1 MAKCKNEK
9 FMSTLGFNKLNKN
22 VEVDFDVQRNLP
34 DCQKISAGKYISTT
48 ASSARFD
55 RFKIPKN
62 QFECMQGSCVNSG
75 TLYNEGADTVYK
87 FKLDAS
93 EFAAGVLTFYTLG
106 TTGIVKVAISAS
118 SAFANADEYS
128 VDLAA
133 MAHGDDGYSAV
144 VVDLTQ
150 TPTDI
155 GNGWSGEGEAIYV
168 RIGVASNAT
177 GDAVVCEDDIPC
189 VGLSTIAMFESM
201 DDFAVSTHV
210 IARCLT
216 GIDGSF
222 DLDVAEQTCFKTGQ
236 FDTSDLSGIEKTVSF
251 RAITPNY
258 WRLNP
263 LYNKGSMTQA
273 WDKETVE
280 VTVKALTGTKYGYVK
295 LDDIDQSECGFI
307 SIQALYDCRESMNIA
322 DAVLERLAIP
332 SKIDMD
338 EDHYQLIDNGDG
350 TTMILFNNVHVGRD
364 VLISYPKV
372 VDVVDSFEITDEN
385 VNEVRTR
392 MTYVKCY
399 TDGSKY
405 RFVFNNVLITS
416 FPDALTEDDDAE
428 GELTINIQR
437 DADGRFGYAYRIL
450 G

>member
-9 FMSTLGFNKLNKN
+9 FMSTVGATKLHKN

-34 DCQKISAGKYISTT
+34 DCQKMSAAKYISTT
-48 ASSARFD
+48 ATSPRFD
-55 RFKIPKN
+55 RFRIPKN

-75 TLYNEGADTVYK
+75 TLVLTAGAENVYK
-87 FKLDAS
+87 FKLDAT
-93 EFAAGVLTFYTLG
+93 EFAAGVLTFYALG
-106 TTGIVKVAISAS
+106 TSGNAEVTISDS
-118 SAFANADEYS
+118 SAFTNADKYTIS
-128 VDLAA
+128 LAD
-133 MAHGDDGYSAV
+133 MAHGTDGYTAV

-150 TPTDI
+150 NPTDV
-155 GNGWSGEGEAIYV
+155 GNGWSATGEAIYV
-168 RIGVASNAT
+168 KIKLSAAT
-177 GDAVVCEDDIPC
+177 
-189 VGLSTIAMFESM
+189 GLSTVAFFENM

-222 DLDVAEQTCFKTGQ
+222 DLDVAEQTCFKKGQ

-263 LYNKGSMTQA
+263 MYNKGSLTKA

-280 VTVKALTGTKYGYVK
+280 ATVKALSGTNYGYVT
-295 LDDIDQSECGFI
+295 LDDIDQNECGFI
-307 SIQALYDCRESMNIA
+307 SIQALYDCRDSQNVS
-322 DAVLERLAIP
+322 DALLERLAIP
-332 SKIDMD
+332 SKVDVD

-350 TTMILFNNVHVGRD
+350 TTTILFNSVHIGKD

-372 VDVVDSFEITDEN
+372 VDVTNSFEITDEN
-385 VNEVRTR
+385 VNDVHTR
-392 MTYVKCY
+392 MTYTKCF

-416 FPDALTEDDDAE
+416 FPDALSEDDDAE
-428 GELTINIQR
+428 GELTISIQR
-437 DADGRFGYAYRIL
+437 DANGRFGYAYRIV

>member
-9 FMSTLGFNKLNKN
+9 LMSTVGVSKLNKN

-34 DCQKISAGKYISTT
+34 DCQKISAGKYVSTT
-48 ASSARFD
+48 AESSRFD
-55 RFKIPKN
+55 RFRIPKN

-75 TLYNEGADTVYK
+75 TLFVEAGSSTVYK
-87 FKLDAS
+87 FKLDAT
-93 EFAAGVLTFYTLG
+93 EFAAGVLTFYALG
-106 TTGIVKVAISAS
+106 ESGNATVQISDS
-118 SAFANADEYS
+118 VSFTNADEYTI
-128 VDLAA
+128 DLAS
-133 MAHGDDGYSAV
+133 MAHGDDGYTAV
-144 VVDLTQ
+144 VVDLSQ
-150 TPTDI
+150 EPTTV
-155 GNGWSGEGEAIYV
+155 GTGWNAEGEAIYV
-168 RIGVASNAT
+168 KITLSTAT
-177 GDAVVCEDDIPC
+177 
-189 VGLSTIAMFESM
+189 GLSTIAIFESM

-216 GIDGSF
+216 SVDGSF
-222 DLDVAEQTCFKTGQ
+222 DLDVAEQTCFKKGQ
-236 FDTSDLSGIEKTVSF
+236 FDTSDLSGIEKTVSY
-251 RAITPNY
+251 RAITPNF

-263 LYNKGSMTQA
+263 MYNKGNLTKA

-280 VTVKALTGTKYGYVK
+280 ATVKALTGTSYGYIT
-295 LDDIDQSECGFI
+295 LDDIDQDECGFI
-307 SIQALYDCRESMNIA
+307 SIQALYDCRESQNVS
-322 DAVLERLAIP
+322 DAMLERLAIP

-350 TTMILFNNVHVGRD
+350 TTMILFNEVHIGRS

-372 VDVVDSFEITDEN
+372 VDVTDSFDLTDEN

-392 MTYVKCY
+392 MSYTKCY

-405 RFVFNNVLITS
+405 RFIFNNVLVTS
-416 FPDALTEDDDAE
+416 FPDGLTEDDEYE

-437 DADGRFGYAYRIL
+437 DADGRFGYAYRII

>member
-9 FMSTLGFNKLNKN
+9 FMSTIGVNKLNKN

-34 DCQKISAGKYISTT
+34 DCQKISAGKYLSTT
-48 ASSARFD
+48 STTSRFD

-75 TLYNEGADTVYK
+75 TLNLTAGDETVYK
-87 FKLDAS
+87 FKLNAS
-93 EFAAGVLTFYTLG
+93 EFAAGVLTFYALG
-106 TTGIVKVAISAS
+106 TSGNAEVTISDDS
-118 SAFANADEYS
+118 NFTNADKYTIALT
-128 VDLAA
+128 D
-133 MAHGDDGYSAV
+133 MAQGTDGYTAV

-155 GNGWSGEGEAIYV
+155 GNGWSGEGDAIYV
-168 RIGVASNAT
+168 KIKLTAGT
-177 GDAVVCEDDIPC
+177 
-189 VGLSTIAMFESM
+189 GLSTIAFFESM

-236 FDTSDLSGIEKTVSF
+236 YDISDLSGIEKTVSF

-258 WRLNP
+258 WRLLP
-263 LYNKGSMTQA
+263 MYRKGSLTSA

-280 VTVKALTGTKYGYVK
+280 MTVKTLTDTDYGYIK
-295 LDDIDQSECGFI
+295 IDDMDQSECGFI
-307 SIQALYDCRESMNIA
+307 SIQALYDCRESQNVS
-322 DAVLERLAIP
+322 DALLERLAIP
-332 SKIDMD
+332 SKVDMD

-350 TTMILFNNVHVGRD
+350 TTTILFNNVHIGRD
-364 VLISYPKV
+364 MLISYPKK
-372 VDVVDSFEITDEN
+372 VDVVDSFEITDEL

-392 MTYVKCY
+392 MSYVKCH

-405 RFVFNNVLITS
+405 RFVFNNVLVTS
-416 FPDALTEDDDAE
+416 FPDALSEDDDAE

>member
-1 MAKCKNEK
+1 MPKCKNEK
-9 FMSTLGFNKLNKN
+9 FMSTIGVNKLNKN

-34 DCQKISAGKYISTT
+34 GCQKISAGKYLSTT
-48 ASSARFD
+48 ATGARFD
-55 RFKIPKN
+55 RFRIPKN
-62 QFECMQGSCVNSG
+62 QFECMQGSCVNTG
-75 TLYNEGADTVYK
+75 TLLVEAGSTEVYK
-87 FKLDAS
+87 FKLDAA
-93 EFAAGVLTFYTLG
+93 EFAAGVLTFYALG
-106 TTGIVKVAISAS
+106 TTGNAVVQISDS
-118 SAFANADEYS
+118 SEFTNADQYTI
-128 VDLAA
+128 DLAEA
-133 MAHGDDGYSAV
+133 AHGTDGYSAV

-150 TPTDI
+150 TPTDV
-155 GNGWSGEGEAIYV
+155 GSGWSAEGEAIYV
-168 RIGVASNAT
+168 KITLSAAT
-177 GDAVVCEDDIPC
+177 
-189 VGLSTIAMFESM
+189 GLSTIAFFEDM

-236 FDTSDLSGIEKTVSF
+236 FDVSDLSGIEKTVSF
-251 RAITPNY
+251 KAITPNY

-263 LYNKGSMTQA
+263 MYNKGSLTKA

-280 VTVKALTGTKYGYVK
+280 MTVKALTGTDYGYIT
-295 LDDIDQSECGFI
+295 LDDIDQDECGFI
-307 SIQALYDCRESMNIA
+307 SIQALYDCRESQNVS
-322 DAVLERLAIP
+322 DALLERLSIP
-332 SKIDMD
+332 TRIDMD
-338 EDHYQLIDNGDG
+338 ENHYQLIDNGDN
-350 TTMILFNNVHVGRD
+350 TTTILFNAVHIGRD

-392 MTYVKCY
+392 MSYVKCH
-399 TDGSKY
+399 TDGSRY

-437 DADGRFGYAYRIL
+437 DANGRFGYAYRIV

>member
-9 FMSTLGFNKLNKN
+9 FMSTVGITKLNKN

-34 DCQKISAGKYISTT
+34 DCQKISAGKYVSTT
-48 ASSARFD
+48 AASSRYD
-55 RFKIPKN
+55 RFRIPKN
-62 QFECMQGSCVNSG
+62 QFECMQGACVNTG
-75 TLYNEGADTVYK
+75 TLFVTAGSETVYK
-87 FKLDAS
+87 FKLNAS
-93 EFAAGVLTFYTLG
+93 EFAAGVLTFYALG
-106 TTGIVKVAISAS
+106 TTGNAEVSLSDS
-118 SAFANADEYS
+118 SAFTNADKYT
-128 VDLAA
+128 VDLANV
-133 MAHGDDGYSAV
+133 AHGTDGYSAV

-150 TPTDI
+150 TPTEV
-155 GNGWSGEGEAIYV
+155 GSGWSAEGEAIYV
-168 RIGVASNAT
+168 KIKLTTAT
-177 GDAVVCEDDIPC
+177 
-189 VGLSTIAMFESM
+189 GLSTIAMFESM

-236 FDTSDLSGIEKTVSF
+236 FDVSDLSGIEKTVSF

-263 LYNKGSMTQA
+263 MYNKGSLTKA

-280 VTVKALTGTKYGYVK
+280 MTVKALADTEYGYVT
-295 LDDIDQSECGFI
+295 LDDIDQDECGFI
-307 SIQALYDCRESMNIA
+307 SIQALYDCRESQNTA
-322 DAVLERLAIP
+322 DAILERLAIP
-332 SKIDMD
+332 TKVDMD

-350 TTMILFNNVHVGRD
+350 TTTILFNEVHIGRD
-364 VLISYPKV
+364 ILISYPKV
-372 VDVVDSFEITDEN
+372 VDVVDSFELTDEN
-385 VNEVRTR
+385 VNELRTR
-392 MTYVKCY
+392 MSYVKCH

-416 FPDALTEDDDAE
+416 FPDVISEDDDAE

-437 DADGRFGYAYRIL
+437 DANGRFGYAYRIV

>member
-9 FMSTLGFNKLNKN
+9 FMSTIGVNKLNKN

-34 DCQKISAGKYISTT
+34 DCQKISAGKYLSTT
-48 ASSARFD
+48 STTSRFD

-75 TLYNEGADTVYK
+75 TLYLTAGDETVYK
-87 FKLDAS
+87 FKLNAS
-93 EFAAGVLTFYTLG
+93 EFAAGVLTFYALG
-106 TTGIVKVAISAS
+106 TSGDAEVTISDDS
-118 SAFANADEYS
+118 NFTNADKYTIALS
-128 VDLAA
+128 D
-133 MAHGDDGYSAV
+133 MAQGSDGYTAV

-150 TPTDI
+150 TPTDV
-155 GNGWSGEGEAIYV
+155 GTGWSGTGEAIYV
-168 RIGVASNAT
+168 KIKLTAGT
-177 GDAVVCEDDIPC
+177 
-189 VGLSTIAMFESM
+189 GLSTIAMFESM

-236 FDTSDLSGIEKTVSF
+236 YDISDLSGIEKTVSF

-258 WRLNP
+258 WRLLP
-263 LYNKGSMTQA
+263 MYRKGSLTTA

-280 VTVKALTGTKYGYVK
+280 VTVKTLTGTDYGYVTI
-295 LDDIDQSECGFI
+295 DDMDQSECGFV
-307 SIQALYDCRESMNIA
+307 SIQALYDCRESQNVS
-322 DAVLERLAIP
+322 DALLERLAIP
-332 SKIDMD
+332 SKVDMD
-338 EDHYQLIDNGDG
+338 EDHYQMIDNGDG
-350 TTMILFNNVHVGRD
+350 TTTILFNSVHIGRD
-364 VLISYPKV
+364 MLISYPKK
-372 VDVVDSFEITDEN
+372 VDVVDSFEITDEL

-392 MTYVKCY
+392 MSYVKCH

-405 RFVFNNVLITS
+405 RFVFNNVLVTS
-416 FPDALTEDDDAE
+416 FPDALSEDDDAE